1 MRRLLSII
9 VFCVVAG
16 VVGLV
21 ALACATPATQLPPTP
36 KPPATPLP
44 PNTPVPVPTRSAPAA
59 IPQRGTVI
67 TEVSY
72 WSANA
77 LSGSGTALDKLIAN
91 STVIVIGT
99 VPVADPDT
107 VRPLDA
113 TGNVHVVGSGYNVQV
128 ERYLKGIGPDT
139 IPVVQF
145 YGLDFTEQGTNKQAR
160 NDDEDLL
167 LGKNN
172 RYLLFLKENSTAV
185 GYWSGPAHPYK
196 FLLSGG
202 QAKVESPVGDL
213 GGAFPEQSE
222 TDFVSSVEAKIAAI
236 P

>member
-1 MRRLLSII
+1 MRKSVCII
-9 VFCVVAG
+9 VFCVVTGAL
-16 VVGLV
+16 GLAV
-21 ALACATPATQLPPTP
+21 LACTTPSTQVPATP

-44 PNTPVPVPTRSAPAA
+44 PNTPVPVLTRPASAAM
-59 IPQRGTVI
+59 QHGTI
-67 TEVSY
+67 ISHAHYYT
-72 WSANA
+72 ANS
-77 LSGSGTALDKLIAN
+77 LSGSGTALDKLVAN

-99 VPVADPDT
+99 VPIADPDT
-107 VRPLDA
+107 LRPLDA
-113 TGNVHVVGSGYNVQV
+113 TGNVRVVGSGYNLQV
-128 ERYLKGIGPDT
+128 ERYLKGTGPDT

-145 YGLDFTEQGTNKQAR
+145 YGLDFTDQGVDKQAR

-196 FLLSGG
+196 FLLTGG
-202 QAKVESPVGDL
+202 RAKVESPVGDL
-213 GGAFPEQSE
+213 EGAFPELSE
-222 TDFVSSVEAKIAAI
+222 AEFISNVEAKITDG

>member
-1 MRRLLSII
+1 MRRLLTTV
-9 VFCVVAG
+9 VFCIVTSA
-16 VVGLV
+16 LAFA
-21 ALACATPATQLPPTP
+21 ALACTIPNVQLPATP
-36 KPPATPLP
+36 KPPATAMP
-44 PNTPVPVPTRSAPAA
+44 PNTPVPARADPA
-59 IPQRGTVI
+59 IQHRTIVSHS
-67 TEVSY
+67 SY
-72 WSANA
+72 WTANN

-99 VPVADPDT
+99 VPVGDPDT
-107 VRPLDA
+107 LRPLDA
-113 TGNVHVVGSGYNVQV
+113 TGNVRVVGSGYNVQV
-128 ERYLKGIGPDT
+128 ERYLKGSGPNT

-145 YGLDFTEQGTNKQAR
+145 HGLDFTDQGTTRQTQ
-160 NDDEDLL
+160 NDDKDLL

-185 GYWSGPAHPYK
+185 GYWSGPAQPYK

-213 GGAFPEQSE
+213 DGAFPQQSE
-222 TDFVSSVEAKIAAI
+222 SDFISSVETKITAN